1 MASLPA
7 ALRSV
12 FPVWRSIKYGVS
24 GRLLASLAAMAEVA
38 EVDASTSADDPGGHA
53 S

>member
-7 ALRSV
+7 TLRSV